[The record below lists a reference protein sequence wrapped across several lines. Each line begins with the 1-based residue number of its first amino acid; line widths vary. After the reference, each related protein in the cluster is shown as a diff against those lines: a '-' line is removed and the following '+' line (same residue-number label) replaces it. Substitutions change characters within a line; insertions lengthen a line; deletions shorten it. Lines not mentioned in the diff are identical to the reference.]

1 MPDRQQSE
9 ELEGDDDDGTAAA
22 ARTTTGWR
30 PTRPWEAAMETR
42 WTRGPMGTGPRTRR
56 RRGSG
61 RIYSRRRRTDPEV
74 SIDGLPRDITEEA
87 LREVRD
93 PLGEIYEVRG
103 FFLAWYFCIASQL
116 VTWNLMLVF
125 LCDER
130 MNDK

>member
-1 MPDRQQSE
+1 M
-9 ELEGDDDDGTAAA
+9 GTAVA

-42 WTRGPMGTGPRTRR
+42 WTRGANGDWPKDEEEKRKWEDLLASPSH
-56 RRGSG
+56 GS
-61 RIYSRRRRTDPEV
+61 EV

-87 LREVRD
+87 LRELRD

-116 VTWNLMLVF
+116 VTWNLMLVA